1 MTENTHS
8 ERTRRTFIKGAA
20 ATGIAA
26 TGITA
31 FSGSAAAQ
39 EPTDYLTVSDDEA
52 TLNGEE
58 LTGSTVTIQ
67 QGSQNAQFEDLNVEF
82 DDLEYDEDDA
92 EDGSVSGVASGTVT
106 GSVLPNGNANG
117 NAAQEIDTDFEDA
130 AFEAA
135 MDEQGNPTDIL
146 SLEIPDLFLDLLG
159 LIVELD
165 LDLQIT
171 ADEDGGLLGAL
182 LAALGGD

>member
-1 MTENTHS
+1 MTEKFHS

-39 EPTDYLTVSDDEA
+39 EPTDYLTVSDGED
-52 TLNGEE
+52 TLQGDD
-58 LTGSTVTIQ
+58 LAGSSVTIQ
-67 QGSQNAQFEDLNVEF
+67 EGNQNAQFEDLNVEF
-82 DDLEYDEDDA
+82 DDLDYDEDDA
-92 EDGSVSGVASGTVT
+92 DGTVSGVASGTIT
-106 GSVLPNGNANG
+106 GSVLPNE
-117 NAAQEIDTDFEDA
+117 NAAQEIDTEFEDA
-130 AFEAA
+130 QFEAVL
-135 MDEQGNPTDIL
+135 DEAGNPTDIL
-146 SLEIPDLFLDLLG
+146 LLEIPDLFLDLLG

>member
-1 MTENTHS
+1 MTEKSHS

-39 EPTDYLTVSDDEA
+39 EPTDYLTVSDGED
-52 TLNGEE
+52 TLQGDDVA
-58 LTGSTVTIQ
+58 GSSVTIQ
-67 QGSQNAQFEDLNVEF
+67 QGNQNPQFEDLNVEF
-82 DDLEYDEDDA
+82 DDLDYDEDDA
-92 EDGSVSGVASGTVT
+92 ENGTVSGVASGTIT
-106 GSVLPNGNANG
+106 GSVLPNENANE
-117 NAAQEIDTDFEDA
+117 NAAQEIDTEFEDA
-130 AFEAA
+130 QFEAVL
-135 MDEQGNPTDIL
+135 DEAGNPTDIL
-146 SLEIPDLFLDLLG
+146 LLEIPDLFLDLLG